1 MDRRISPTKD
11 VEALSSFVQ
20 GRALFQAYLGS
31 AHGEE
36 LQNACERF
44 ATAAARDSEFDIARL
59 YLAVTQTELREPDA
73 AIPNLEEL
81 IERKRYVAEA
91 YVQLAYAHIKR
102 YRDIDYVAADRERQN
117 AINAARSAHREDLI
131 DLIQAY
137 RIFLL
142 AVRGGRGT
150 EELAV
155 RKQYLTQAITDG
167 RKLLDRVSARKS
179 ASDQDLAI
187 QFEARNALG
196 IAFLWMGELFWSEP
210 NAASAWTEAERYL
223 DSARALRPNSVRALQ
238 NMGLL
243 RMLQADRVHDDPV
256 KANALYEEA
265 KQFVGES
272 LSLNSFDQYPHFQMA
287 LLLART
293 GNWTEAKRF
302 LDQGKNQKGAISAKK
317 WDSLENAIDA
327 QDRSAVVTFR

>member
-1 MDRRISPTKD
+1 MDRRTSPTKD

-31 AHGEE
+31 GHGED
-36 LQNACERF
+36 LQDARERF
-44 ATAAARDSEFDIARL
+44 ATASARDSEFDIARL

-73 AIPNLEEL
+73 AIPNLEQL
-81 IERKRYVAEA
+81 IERDRYVPEA

-102 YRDIDYVAADRERQN
+102 YRDIDYVAADEELQN
-117 AINAARSAHREDLI
+117 AIKAARSGNRKDLI
-131 DLIQAY
+131 DLIEAY

-150 EELAV
+150 DEISL
-155 RKQYLTQAITDG
+155 RKQYLSQAIREG
-167 RKLLDRVSARKS
+167 RKLLDRVADRKT

-187 QFEARNALG
+187 QFEVRNALG
-196 IAFLWMGELFWSEP
+196 IAFLWMGELFPSDP
-210 NAASAWTEAERYL
+210 SAATSWTESERYL
-223 DSARALRPNSVRALQ
+223 ESARALRPNSVRALQ

-243 RMLQADRVHDDPV
+243 RMLQADQLHNDPV
-256 KANALYEEA
+256 KANELYEEA
-265 KQFVGES
+265 KQFVGQS

-287 LLLART
+287 LLFART
-293 GNWTEAKRF
+293 GNWTEAKKF

-327 QDRSAVVTFR
+327 QDRPAILTFR